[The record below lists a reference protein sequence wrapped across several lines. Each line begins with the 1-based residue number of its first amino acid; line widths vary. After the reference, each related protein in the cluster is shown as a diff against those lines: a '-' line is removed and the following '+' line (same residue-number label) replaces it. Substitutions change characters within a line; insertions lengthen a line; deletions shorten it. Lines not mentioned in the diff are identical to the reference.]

1 MFAVVHEAAQLI
13 MTGENAEAF
22 ESLMLAHERKVLR
35 VAWRILGSLEDAQ
48 DAAQE
53 VFLKLHRHHGRLEPA
68 VVDAWLYRT
77 TVNACY
83 DALRK
88 RRTVEPL
95 AVEPAAAPAVDLE
108 RDERRRL
115 VAEGLKTLP
124 PRERAALVLRE
135 IEGLSTVEVAAALGT
150 SEVTVRSQVSM
161 GKARLKKWLEGRS

>member
-1 MFAVVHEAAQLI
+1 VVHEAAQFI

-22 ESLMLAHERKVLR
+22 ESLMLAHERMVLR

-53 VFLKLHRHHGRLEPA
+53 VFLKLHRHQGRLDSA
-68 VVDAWLYRT
+68 TVQAWLYRT

-88 RRTVEPL
+88 RRAAEPI
-95 AVEPAAAPAVDLE
+95 AVEPAVAPAVDIE

-124 PRERAALVLRE
+124 ARERAALVLRE